1 MLYTD
6 RRANT
11 TPNTNRRQQGE
22 SAPPTNRSRSSAG
35 TYLSRTKMS
44 LFEETAGDGMG
55 MTLDPRPTTGPLD
68 HTLLYGLPTQLI
80 PRRTYSHITARLHEA
95 RSLAGDFLTW
105 NSSLD
110 LEAVPRAPRAGGMR
124 KIGLSIPPQ
133 STILSAPHSYGT
145 RKRRF
150 RLPLKATRDSG
161 RETPRS
167 TRRSARSIPRAL
179 V

>member
-55 MTLDPRPTTGPLD
+55 MTLDPRPTTGP
-68 HTLLYGLPTQLI
+68 
-80 PRRTYSHITARLHEA
+80 
-95 RSLAGDFLTW
+95 
-105 NSSLD
+105 
-110 LEAVPRAPRAGGMR
+110 
-124 KIGLSIPPQ
+124 
-133 STILSAPHSYGT
+133 
-145 RKRRF
+145 
-150 RLPLKATRDSG
+150 
-161 RETPRS
+161 TPRI
-167 TRRSARSIPRAL
+167 IPFYTASPPNSYRAAHIPI
-179 V
+179 